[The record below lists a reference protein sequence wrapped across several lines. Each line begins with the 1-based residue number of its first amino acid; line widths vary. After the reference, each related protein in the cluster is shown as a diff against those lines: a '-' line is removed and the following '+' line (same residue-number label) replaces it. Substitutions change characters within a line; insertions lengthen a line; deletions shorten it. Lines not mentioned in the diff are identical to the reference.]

1 MDVAWIRRP
10 GVRGVQPASLTPF
23 VRRAARLAGC
33 SGRALTIVL
42 CDDAEARALNRTWR
56 GRDRPT
62 DVLSFAGGMEPD
74 GSRDAGDLVIS
85 VDTARRQAAARHH
98 PLATE
103 VRYLLLHGLL
113 HLMGFD
119 HETDGG
125 EMEAEERRLR
135 AALFRPRRRRS

>member
-1 MDVAWIRRP
+1 MRRR
-10 GVRGVQPASLTPF
+10 GVRGVQPALLTPF

-33 SGRALTIVL
+33 PGDVLTVVL
-42 CDDAEARALNRTWR
+42 STDAELRSLNLTWR

-62 DVLSFAGGMEPD
+62 DILSFPGGPEPD
-74 GSRDAGDLVIS
+74 GTHHQGELIIS
-85 VDTARRQAAARHH
+85 VDTARRQAATRHH

-103 VRYLLLHGLL
+103 MRYLLLHGLL

-135 AALFRPRRRRS
+135 AALLRPRRRRD